1 MIAQLWTA
9 LLLSIAVV
17 GAGGPLARWAAR
29 GLELPAATRVALIPL
44 AGLSFVGVTTL
55 IVGHLHLLGPWL
67 PYALAVAGIALALV
81 GFRDNAE
88 PVLRGWAGVVRHVR
102 SHPVALI
109 ATSLALVLA
118 LICTAAAPFRTDEI
132 AYHWA
137 APVAWAEVGGW
148 NDSPFRHVDGFP
160 MMEIIY
166 TAAATQGSYVAAHLL
181 HFISFLA
188 LGFALA
194 GLAGSLG
201 VRGTGVT
208 AAAGLAMPVVW
219 DSSYVAYNDVPV
231 AATTIA
237 AAAVVMGAAHERRMH
252 AAWLAG
258 AIIAFGVSVKPNG
271 IVGVGVVGLMMLMR
285 YVFERRDAASSTAG
299 APAPRL
305 AALVR
310 DGVVLVVLPVAAL
323 VFWLARQYAI
333 TGVLFAPRGTPSE
346 DVLSRMPSTLQ
357 RVLAPLLPFVGSVIG
372 GSEPW
377 GGRLGIVLL
386 LLIPAIVYA
395 IWRRGDVLR
404 RFSLAIVPAFAHWIV
419 LGVRIV
425 RTRFHIAAWGLMV
438 IAIRIPLE
446 DAMTRRPRLRFWLE
460 AGWTLCIL
468 LSLVDVSIEMVRRI
482 ATLVPLG

>member
-1 MIAQLWTA
+1 MITQLWTA
-9 LLLSIAVV
+9 LMLSIAVV
-17 GAGGPLARWAAR
+17 GAGAPLARWTAR
-29 GLELPAATRVALIPL
+29 GLGLPTATRVALIPL
-44 AGLSFVGVTTL
+44 TGLTFVGVATL
-55 IVGHLHLLGPWL
+55 IAGHLHVLGPWL
-67 PYALAVAGIALALV
+67 PYGLAAGGAVLALI
-81 GFRDNAE
+81 GFRENAA
-88 PVLRGWAGVVRHVR
+88 PVAQGWAGVVRHVR

-118 LICTAAAPFRTDEI
+118 LVCTAAAPFRIDEI
-132 AYHWA
+132 EYHWA
-137 APVAWAEVGGW
+137 APVAWAEFGGW
-148 NDSPFRHVDGFP
+148 NDSPFKHVDGYP
-160 MMEIIY
+160 LMEIIY

-237 AAAVVMGAAHERRMH
+237 AAAVVMGSRKRRVQ

-258 AIIAFGVSVKPNG
+258 GLIAVGVSIKPNG

-285 YVFERRDAASSTAG
+285 YFFERRDAAASAAG
-299 APAPRL
+299 TPAPRFSSLVREGLVLIVLPL
-305 AALVR
+305 AAL
-310 DGVVLVVLPVAAL
+310 A
-323 VFWLARQYAI
+323 FWLVRRYAI
-333 TGVLFAPRGTPSE
+333 TGVFLAADGTPSGE
-346 DVLSRMPSTLQ
+346 ALARLPSPLQ
-357 RVLAPLLPFVGSVIG
+357 QALAPLLPFAGSIIG

-377 GGRLGIVLL
+377 GGRLGVVLL
-386 LLIPAIVYA
+386 LLIPAIAYA

-419 LGVRIV
+419 LGLRIV

-438 IAIRIPLE
+438 IAVRIPLE
-446 DAMTRRPRLRFWLE
+446 DAMVRRPRLRFWLE

-468 LSLVDVSIEMVRRI
+468 VGLADVSIEMVKRI
-482 ATLVPLG
+482 ATLIPLG